1 MAMARTTATLLP
13 RVERRLNDLG
23 ERIRSA
29 RRRRGLPAALVA
41 ERAGMA
47 LMTLRGIEQGRP
59 GVTIGAYAAVL
70 HVLGLDADLDAV
82 AATDLFGRELQDANL
97 KRRQRVKT

>member
-1 MAMARTTATLLP
+1 
-13 RVERRLNDLG
+13 LNQLG

-41 ERAGMA
+41 ERAGMS
-47 LMTLRGIEQGRP
+47 LMTLRGIEHGRP
-59 GVTIGAYAAVL
+59 GTTIGAYTAVL
-70 HVLGLDADLDAV
+70 RVLGLDADLDAV
-82 AATDLFGRELQDANL
+82 AATDPIGRDLQDANL